1 MANIYDWKN
10 GCYIS
15 TKKKKRNPII
25 YIYAVFALAVVCVI
39 LLIILLIPDKN
50 AVDSDVSDSDVLDIK
65 TKDMSVSY
73 NTGVPEWIEQDFLPV
88 NDYSRPGTSLG
99 SVNGIVVHYTGN
111 PGTTAEQNRNYFGNL
126 AQTHETK
133 ASSHFIIGIDGKI
146 IQCIPLDEIAYCSNH
161 RNIDTIAIE
170 CCHPDETG
178 EFTQETKDSLIKLV
192 NWLVS
197 EFDLKKENIL
207 RHFDVSGKEC
217 PRYYVMNQ
225 DAWRGLLKEIEF
237 D

>member
-25 YIYAVFALAVVCVI
+25 YIYAVFALAVICVI

-111 PGTTAEQNRNYFGNL
+111 PGTTAEQN
-126 AQTHETK
+126 K
-133 ASSHFIIGIDGKI
+133 
-146 IQCIPLDEIAYCSNH
+146 
-161 RNIDTIAIE
+161 
-170 CCHPDETG
+170 
-178 EFTQETKDSLIKLV
+178 LIRL
-192 NWLVS
+192 
-197 EFDLKKENIL
+197 
-207 RHFDVSGKEC
+207 
-217 PRYYVMNQ
+217 
-225 DAWRGLLKEIEF
+225 
-237 D
+237 

>member
-1 MANIYDWKN
+1 MANIYDWEN

-15 TKKKKRNPII
+15 TKKKKRKPII
-25 YIYAVFALAVVCVI
+25 YIYAFFVLAVICII
-39 LLIILLIPDKN
+39 LLIILLLPNNKAEDLSI
-50 AVDSDVSDSDVLDIK
+50 SDTGLLFSK
-65 TKDMSVSY
+65 TNDMSISE
-73 NTGVPEWIEQDFLPV
+73 NTGIPEWIVQDFIPV

-99 SVNGIVVHYTGN
+99 CVNGVVVHYTGN
-111 PGTTAEQNRNYFGNL
+111 PGTTAEQNRSYFENL

-146 IQCIPLDEIAYCSNH
+146 IQCVPLDEISYCSNH

-170 CCHPDETG
+170 CCHPDDSG
-178 EFTQETKDSLIKLV
+178 EFTQETKDSLIKLL
-192 NWLVS
+192 NWLVL
-197 EFDLKKENIL
+197 EFDLNKENIL

-217 PRYYVMNQ
+217 PKYYVLNP
-225 DAWRGLLKEIEF
+225 DEWRKILLEIEF